1 MRKRLFRKGIDIFL
15 KLGTLLINRN
25 SQSADLCK
33 QAFFLEN
40 RFFWYVC
47 LLMII
52 SIDTVMCGEQIVLFF
67 GQETVVVV
75 ETHEILLFIF
85 FKKGLLL
92 LTKHFETSMTM
103 LTKNV

>member
-1 MRKRLFRKGIDIFL
+1 MFRKGIDIFS

-33 QAFFLEN
+33 QVFFLEN
-40 RFFWYVC
+40 GFLV

-52 SIDTVMCGEQIVLFF
+52 SIDTMCGEQIVLFF

-75 ETHEILLFIF
+75 DTHEILLFIF
-85 FKKGLLL
+85 LKRGCYC
-92 LTKHFETSMTM
+92 
-103 LTKNV
+103 

>member
-1 MRKRLFRKGIDIFL
+1 MFRKGNDTFS

-40 RFFWYVC
+40 GFFGMFVC
-47 LLMII
+47 LLKII
-52 SIDTVMCGEQIVLFF
+52 SIDTMCGEQIVLFF

-75 ETHEILLFIF
+75 GTHELLLFIF
-85 FKKGLLL
+85 
-92 LTKHFETSMTM
+92 
-103 LTKNV
+103 

>member
-1 MRKRLFRKGIDIFL
+1 MFRKGIDIFS

-40 RFFWYVC
+40 GFFWYVC

-52 SIDTVMCGEQIVLFF
+52 SIDTTMCGEQIVLFF

-85 FKKGLLL
+85 LKRGCYC
-92 LTKHFETSMTM
+92 
-103 LTKNV
+103 